1 MGGMGGSWGI
11 MGGLPGSSWLNTSPV
26 VTLCY
31 HVCTVDMNIRKHYII
46 KINNVTQCPAKT
58 SWCRGYVQPAL
69 TGGPQSE
76 PHFPGYSSECGGF
89 EPTGRLGGQMP
100 DETLNSPS
108 PHRGHSFQSSLLS
121 LHSGAFWGLAGG
133 CP

>member
-1 MGGMGGSWGI
+1 MSGGRGAGGGAAVTWVFLAQYFSNCNTL
-11 MGGLPGSSWLNTSPV
+11 LPRVHG
-26 VTLCY
+26 
-31 HVCTVDMNIRKHYII
+31 DMNIRKHYII
-46 KINNVTQCPAKT
+46 KINDVTQCPVKT

-76 PHFPGYSSECGGF
+76 PHFPGYSSEFGGF

-108 PHRGHSFQSSLLS
+108 PPRGHSFQSSLLS